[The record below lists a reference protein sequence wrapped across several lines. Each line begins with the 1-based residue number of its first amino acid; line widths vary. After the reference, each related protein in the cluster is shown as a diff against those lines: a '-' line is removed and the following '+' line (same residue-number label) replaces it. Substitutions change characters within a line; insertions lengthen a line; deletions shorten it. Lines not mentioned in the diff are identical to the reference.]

1 LKEVEESNGE
11 IILFIDELHTV
22 VGAGKTEGSM
32 DMGNMIKPA
41 LARGSIRVIGAT
53 TINEYRK
60 YIEKDPALERRF
72 QPVMVNEPSK
82 EDAFAILRGIKNNY
96 ETHHGVKITD
106 AAVVAAVDLGIKYIP
121 DRRLPDKAIDLLDEA
136 AASVKMSMTS
146 MPESLLKTEKEISQL
161 EIEKQALS
169 IEDKKNNAARIQ
181 EIEKKLAD
189 LKESHKGAKSE
200 REHSRQ

>member
-1 LKEVEESNGE
+1 
-11 IILFIDELHTV
+11 
-22 VGAGKTEGSM
+22 M

-136 AASVKMSMTS
+136 ASSVKMSMTS
-146 MPESLLKTEKEISQL
+146 MPESLIKTEKEISQL
-161 EIEKQALS
+161 EIEKQALNM
-169 IEDKKNNAARIQ
+169 ENKKSNTTRIQ

-189 LKESHKGAKSE
+189 LKESHHIAKSE
-200 REHSRQ
+200 REQSRQ